1 MAVITE
7 PGACD
12 SDDTCQRAVEAL
24 SQAVSNGKV
33 DLISLRQQVPSDGQK
48 REAVLRRLVKLA
60 QQLLDLPA
68 ASSFRLVVSSD
79 WVEVLDQVKVHGIHV
94 KESHRERIPILR
106 AKYPQLLIGTSA
118 HSVESALDA
127 YQRFVPDYFFVGTC
141 YVTQTH
147 PEKSARDLEGP
158 ALPGQVA
165 AALRQQVGALEPA
178 SVPVPPVLAI
188 GGIGPQNCHE
198 PVRTYGAD
206 GVATIRAVLQSA
218 DPAKT
223 VQQMRISMETG
234 PT

>member
-48 REAVLRRLVKLA
+48 REAVLRRLVKLG
-60 QQLLDLPA
+60 QQLLALPA

-106 AKYPQLLIGTSA
+106 AKYPRLLIGTSA

-127 YQRFVPDYFFVGTC
+127 YQRFAPDYFFVGTC

-147 PEKSARDLEGP
+147 PEKSANDLEGP

-165 AALRQQVGALEPA
+165 AALRQQGMATV
-178 SVPVPPVLAI
+178 VPPVFAI

-223 VQQMRISMETG
+223 VQEMRASMERG
-234 PT
+234 PI